1 LYVIPLPLALLAV
14 FVTALAAASALTP
27 RIARWGRRMGAMDE
41 GGKPRSVH
49 SIPVPRVGGIAVAT
63 AVFGGVALGLALAPE
78 TLRPFAAQ
86 PGVVAAFFGGGAAIL
101 GLGLADDFS
110 PLPAPA
116 KLAVQTLV
124 SLVVALLGVRIDLL
138 GVPGMEVVATGAAA
152 LPVTVLWL
160 VAIMNAIN
168 LLDGLDG
175 LASGTAAVV
184 VVPLLVVS
192 VINGQAIG
200 VLIGV
205 ALAGALLGFL
215 RHNFH
220 PASVFLGDSGALFLG
235 FVLAVWSVLAW
246 QKSATGIAV
255 LVLLPAFAL
264 PLADTTFAVLRR
276 LRAGRSPLEA
286 DAGHIHH
293 RLLGVGLS
301 HRTSVVLLYSVAGLG
316 ALGALAAAFLT

>member
-1 LYVIPLPLALLAV
+1 VIPLPLALLAV
-14 FVTALAAASALTP
+14 FVTALAAAGALTP